1 MWRSSFTPV
10 APSSDPSATDVQ
22 SLKMGSQKS
31 HEPHFEQ
38 KPRRTFSEDWY
49 HVMFEPPEI
58 STAALGKFADAK
70 KWPDCFRHCV
80 Q

>member
-1 MWRSSFTPV
+1 
-10 APSSDPSATDVQ
+10 
-22 SLKMGSQKS
+22 MGSQKS

-58 STAALGKFADAK
+58 SGARQGSCRSVHAAEALFSVPGRDAMLTIT
-70 KWPDCFRHCV
+70 
-80 Q
+80 